1 LSLEV
6 TAIDIS
12 SNAIQACSLRGI
24 KDARVQDVMTLENE
38 TYDTILLLMNGAG
51 MCGRLKNIPNF
62 LLKLKSLL
70 NPGGQILLD
79 S

>member
-1 LSLEV
+1 LNLV
-6 TAIDIS
+6 TAIDIL

-51 MCGRLKNIPNF
+51 MCGN
-62 LLKLKSLL
+62 
-70 NPGGQILLD
+70 
-79 S
+79 